1 MSKRLFIDIE
11 TLPPPEEMR
20 ASINSALVSKLES
33 RRRETLCDDAGVEC
47 TDEQFRRLALHA
59 EYGRV
64 LSIGMIVER
73 EGKVICRG
81 VLGREKK
88 SMRFHLNEAKTLR
101 GFWNQLREFD
111 DRQDLI
117 VGHNIFDFDLLFLY
131 KRSIIHRVQP
141 SVRLSFARYRSR
153 PIFDTMKEW
162 ELWGWRPGIK
172 LGELAEVLQLGMTK
186 SVGIDGSNVYDRFC
200 EGCHQEI
207 ADYCMRDVELTR
219 EIYYRLTFEQ
229 DADSTTG

>member
-11 TLPPPEEMR
+11 TLPPPEELR
-20 ASINSALVSKLES
+20 ASINPALVSKLEN
-33 RRRETLCDDAGVEC
+33 RYREAQCAASVEC
-47 TDEQFRRLALHA
+47 TEEQFRRLALHA

-64 LSIGMIVER
+64 LSIGMIVEQ
-73 EGKVICRG
+73 EGKVVCRG
-81 VLGREKK
+81 VLGRERE
-88 SMRFHLNEAKTLR
+88 SMRFHLDEAKTLR
-101 GFWNQLREFD
+101 GFWKQLREFD
-111 DRQDLI
+111 NRQDLI
-117 VGHNIFDFDLLFLY
+117 IGHNVFDFDLLFLY

-172 LGELAEVLQLGMTK
+172 LGELAEVLQLRMAK
-186 SVGIDGSNVYDRFC
+186 IKGIDGSSIYDRFC
-200 EGCHQEI
+200 AGCHQEI

-219 EIYYRLTFEQ
+219 EIYYRLTFEK
-229 DADSTTG
+229 SHEHL